1 MILDSSFFL
10 WVVVIA
16 TWMTGLHANGQTTTK
31 PPCPLPEAK
40 PGAGLLDNYLTMMD
54 KKTGVCKK
62 DATQHDSPSPGS
74 LSEYKNHE
82 ANTGTAI
89 CVLSK
94 SNGTLLS
101 IHNIAF
107 LPNGVDNLYGGLDF
121 KCRHHFRC
129 ELLPDFYAHFDA
141 FLVFFRVS
149 AKNFVKKSNQFA
161 ANILYCNGY
170 PCQFEFMFFDFFLS
184 FLYISSF
191 VFLHCWSS
199 KAFLNQ
205 QTRTF
210 FAKNRPLF
218 PIFFQIQYSLQKFIF
233 LYPVCFLW

>member
-1 MILDSSFFL
+1 
-10 WVVVIA
+10 
-16 TWMTGLHANGQTTTK
+16 MTGLHANGQTTTK

-191 VFLHCWSS
+191 VFLHFLIS
-199 KAFLNQ
+199 KQERFPSKTAHFSRSFSKFSTPCKNSFSYTPFAFCDNHNW
-205 QTRTF
+205 F
-210 FAKNRPLF
+210 
-218 PIFFQIQYSLQKFIF
+218 SL
-233 LYPVCFLW
+233 L

>member
-1 MILDSSFFL
+1 MPTAKQSPS
-10 WVVVIA
+10 
-16 TWMTGLHANGQTTTK
+16 

-141 FLVFFRVS
+141 FLVFFRVLP
-149 AKNFVKKSNQFA
+149 KKIVKISNQLPLIFYILMDILVNLILCFLIFSFRFFTYLVQFFVSPSA
-161 ANILYCNGY
+161 AALCLIYKSEPFILKNAL
-170 PCQFEFMFFDFFLS
+170 FLLS
-184 FLYISSF
+184 FFKFNTVQKILFSYIR
-191 VFLHCWSS
+191 LHFCNKQNWFS
-199 KAFLNQ
+199 
-205 QTRTF
+205 
-210 FAKNRPLF
+210 
-218 PIFFQIQYSLQKFIF
+218 
-233 LYPVCFLW
+233 CF